1 MANFKFTEH
10 SIPRFKQRGKN
21 KQQTDLFDTYSEL
34 EKLKRDAILCYVSHD
49 QITQYYEVPGH
60 KDLYFVVNKISN
72 VCVTIK
78 TLTYK
83 QKLELDYPKNS

>member
-1 MANFKFTEH
+1 MANFSFSEH
-10 SIPRFKQRGKN
+10 CVVRFKQRGKN
-21 KQQTDLFDTYSEL
+21 KKQTDLFDVYSEL
-34 EKLKRDAILCYVSHD
+34 AKVKNDAILCYVSHD
-49 QITQYYEVPGH
+49 QITQYYEVPGY

-72 VCVTIK
+72 VCVTVK